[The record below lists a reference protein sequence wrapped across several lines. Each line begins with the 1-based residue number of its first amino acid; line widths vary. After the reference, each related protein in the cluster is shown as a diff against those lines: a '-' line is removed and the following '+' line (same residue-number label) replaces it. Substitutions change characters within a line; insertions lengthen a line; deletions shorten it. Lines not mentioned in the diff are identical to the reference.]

1 MSTPLLPSAR
11 RGFSLVLSL
20 TIMAM
25 MVMVVIVLAAFL
37 SVESKLAK
45 AAQYRTQSKLH
56 ALVSLRLALAH
67 LQQEAGPDRRMTAQ
81 ANLGANNNQPG
92 WNWQT
97 IRNPLWTGVWRS
109 DRPTQPPA
117 WLVSGR
123 HDRPANAQSINLFG
137 KSDYEAD
144 HWIPFQSDYYPTAGP
159 MMITLVGDATAMPA
173 ELMNWPTS
181 PGRPDGRI
189 YLPKVQLPDANVA
202 GAYCYWIG
210 DEGVKA
216 KLNLT
221 DTRITPPS
229 TATVSADQQ
238 TFNNI
243 LALRGTARTGIEIL
257 KGFENIPLGGID
269 ARATKLH
276 DLNLLDA
283 SAFTETTPPTIAR
296 KAWPSLTMVSRGL
309 NTDSQWGGLKI
320 DLSSAFEKDDAAWKA
335 SEFGEG
341 PAPKDSTGNPLSG
354 VTYTFNPDGK
364 SNRVA
369 FSDTPKYNVKYD
381 SPFPGGTNGDHKI
394 ATLYSYVFKGK
405 TVSGPTWEALRN
417 YHRLY
422 KEVAWNDP
430 TNPVTN
436 SPTLRA
442 RTHFPNTIS
451 LKNYYGG
458 TAHYGHMYN
467 RMDTAED
474 VFGVSDTQSQR
485 PQPTKVAAT
494 PYVAREMLVWGL
506 QKELNGALRLTLSP
520 ITVLHNPFNVAMS
533 LKPESP
539 NDFAAMRLSFRAWRD
554 WHIDFSR
561 NDAPA
566 GTPSSWSHSLETL
579 AKRSDSSINWN
590 ESFRTYIPETVL
602 QPGEF
607 RVFTLPPGSLP
618 LSRFANTVN
627 RYDFLGCFYTNCLDR
642 NSNDLKLTNDSLS
655 ISVRSAG
662 PFYIRH
668 LLSCWPGDRITE
680 SGNSDD
686 RTLYNVCS
694 EVTELLSNSMGK
706 DANQIHRSGVAQP
719 TLITPQTAIA
729 EPGKPPTVL
738 AVFDYGVRW
747 GGDQGGFPTFVHSNP
762 TAAMTR
768 PEATGIGPNS
778 MPPGYAT
785 TSNSFKLVVRSP
797 YLWSDVFEPGLDP
810 ALAFGGTS
818 VSSATGMN
826 VAVYTEVPLGPP
838 VSLAQYTHANIH
850 IRDQD
855 PLFTVGN
862 SFAPLYSPINAVSNY
877 RGGSENWTDADRV
890 WLANAAIYDRFFL
903 SGAAPEIFRGVEKKT
918 LAKVLDDFAAGTGT
932 LANPRTKL
940 FSFRDAAT
948 TRAMLSDH
956 RRIAGVTCTDGAFN
970 VNSTSI
976 EAWTTVLASAKKNAM
991 GKLTADQPAKTQ
1003 NARYPRAARGADVTD
1018 YNYKKPLSDKS
1029 AWSGLATLDD
1039 DQIRLL
1045 AKSIVEE
1052 TRARLSNL
1060 HRSEVHIQTGTDA
1073 HTPLKFRGKTIDL
1086 PYLGL
1091 AQFVNRYLCGAEGPG
1106 FLTSSYAGCIQNAVI
1121 RADVDGANLSNRTKS
1136 PAPVSGDKQLSP
1148 PATPSEANPGMVPW
1162 VSHKYNL
1169 NLYDPRS
1176 MGTNRAHMHQGGPA
1190 SLIQS
1195 DILSVI
1201 GPALTTRS
1209 DTFIIRAYGDVAE
1222 RPGSNSSL
1230 GACWVEAVVQRT
1242 PEFCDASQPPE
1253 TEVCSPIDGGM
1264 HNPLLKNANKVL
1276 GRRFQVVSIRV
1287 LSPKEL

>member
-1 MSTPLLPSAR
+1 MSTSPHQSSR

-137 KSDYEAD
+137 KNDYEAD

-283 SAFTETTPPTIAR
+283 AAFTETTPPTIAR

-354 VTYTFNPDGK
+354 VTYTFDPNGS
-364 SNRVA
+364 SNRKAYSESKV
-369 FSDTPKYNVKYD
+369 DVKYNG
-381 SPFPGGTNGDHKI
+381 SSHNI
-394 ATLYSYVFKGK
+394 STLYSYAYRGN
-405 TVSGPTWEALRN
+405 TVRGPTWEALRN

-422 KEVAWNDP
+422 KEVAWNDS
-430 TNPVTN
+430 TNPVSN

-451 LKNYYGG
+451 LAASGYGG

-474 VFGVSDTQSQR
+474 VFVSPTPR
-485 PQPTKVAAT
+485 PQPTKVGAT

-506 QKELNGALRLTLSP
+506 QNNGGTLRLTLSP
-520 ITVLHNPFNVAMS
+520 ITVLHNPYNVAMR
-533 LKPESP
+533 LKRENSS
-539 NDFAAMRLSFRAWRD
+539 DTAAMRLSYRAWSA
-554 WHIDFSR
+554 WWMDFAR
-561 NDAPA
+561 N
-566 GTPSSWSHSLETL
+566 GSGGSSNWSWDMLTL
-579 AKRSDSSINWN
+579 AQSTDSSPNWA
-590 ESFRTYIPETVL
+590 ESFRTYIPEITL

-607 RVFTLPPGSLP
+607 RVFTLPAGAIPFNRL
-618 LSRFANTVN
+618 ATTVN
-627 RYDFLGCFYTNCLDR
+627 RYDFTGCFYTNCLDSAKSPLVL
-642 NSNDLKLTNDSLS
+642 NGSDTLTV
-655 ISVRSAG
+655 SVRSTG

-668 LLSCWPGDRITE
+668 LLTCWPGDRIMETNN
-680 SGNSDD
+680 SGDGA
-686 RTLYNVCS
+686 LYNVCS
-694 EVTELLSNSMGK
+694 EVTELLSNSMGT
-706 DANQIHRSGVAQP
+706 DPSGTYRSGVAPPKVIPPGAVLPSPGQP
-719 TLITPQTAIA
+719 PQ
-729 EPGKPPTVL
+729 VL

-747 GGDQGGFPTFVHSNP
+747 GGDPLGFPIFVHSNP

-768 PEATGIGPNS
+768 PEATGIGPS
-778 MPPGYAT
+778 AMPAGYAT
-785 TSNSFKLVVRSP
+785 TSNSFKLVVRGANN
-797 YLWSDVFEPGLDP
+797 WAEVFEPGQDP

-818 VSSATGMN
+818 VRSSGQNA
-826 VAVYTEVPLGPP
+826 AVFTEIPLGPP
-838 VSLAQYTHANIH
+838 VSLAQYTHANML

-855 PLFTVGN
+855 PLFVIGN

-877 RGGSENWTDADRV
+877 RTAENWTDMDRV
-890 WLANAAIYDRFFL
+890 WLSNAAIYDRFFL
-903 SGAAPEIFRGVEKKT
+903 SGAAPDVFRGIEVRT
-918 LAKVLDDFAAGTGT
+918 LTKVLDDFAAGTGS

-948 TRAMLSDH
+948 TRAMLADH
-956 RRIAGVTCTDGAFN
+956 RRLAGVTCTDGAFN

-976 EAWTTVLASAKKNAM
+976 EAWTTILASAKKNAM
-991 GKLTADQPAKTQ
+991 GKLSADQPAKTQ
-1003 NARYPRAARGADVTD
+1003 NARYPRAARGADVSD
-1018 YNYKKPLSDKS
+1018 YNYKKPFSDKS

-1052 TRARLSNL
+1052 SRKRLANN
-1060 HRSEVHIQTGTDA
+1060 HRSQVNLQPSLDVHA
-1073 HTPLKFRGKTIDL
+1073 PVVFRGMTVPV
-1086 PYLGL
+1086 PYIGL
-1091 AQFVNRYLCGAEGPG
+1091 AQFVNRWLCGAEPPI
-1106 FLTSSYAGCIQNAVI
+1106 SYAGCLQNAI
-1121 RADVDGANLSNRTKS
+1121 TRADVDGANLSNRAVN
-1136 PAPVSGDKQLSP
+1136 PAPASTVALQSP
-1148 PATPSEANPGMVPW
+1148 TTTPGMVPW
-1162 VSHKYNL
+1162 LDPAHDGNL
-1169 NLYDPRS
+1169 TLTDPRS
-1176 MGTNRAHMHQGGPA
+1176 GSTNRAHLHQASPA
-1190 SLIQS
+1190 SLLQS

-1209 DTFIIRAYGDVAE
+1209 DTFTIRAYGDVSE
-1222 RPGSNSSL
+1222 RPGSNVSL

-1253 TEVCSPIDGGM
+1253 TEVCSPTDGGL
-1264 HNPLLKNANKVL
+1264 HNPLLKNTNKVL
-1276 GRRFQVVSIRV
+1276 GRRFQIVSVRV

>member
-1 MSTPLLPSAR
+1 MSRLPHPSSR

-81 ANLGANNNQPG
+81 ANLGANSNQPG

-123 HDRPANAQSINLFG
+123 HDRPANSQSVNLFG
-137 KSDYEAD
+137 KTDYEAD
-144 HWIPFQSDYYPTAGP
+144 HWVPFQTDYAPTAGP
-159 MMITLVGDATAMPA
+159 MMITLVGDATGLPA
-173 ELMNWPTS
+173 ELMNWPTT

-189 YLPKVQLPDANVA
+189 YLPKVPLPDANVA
-202 GAYCYWIG
+202 GSYCYWIG

-221 DTRITPPS
+221 DTRLTPPAG
-229 TATVSADQQ
+229 TTVSADQQ
-238 TFNNI
+238 TYNQVM
-243 LALRGTARTGIEIL
+243 ALRGTGRTGIEIL

-269 ARATKLH
+269 SRATKLS
-276 DLNLLDA
+276 DLNLLDPG
-283 SAFTETTPPTIAR
+283 AFTETTPPTIAR

-320 DLSSAFEKDDAAWKA
+320 DLSIAFEKTDAEFKA

-341 PAPKDSTGNPLSG
+341 PPPKDSLGNALSG
-354 VTYTFNPDGK
+354 VTYTFNPKGTI
-364 SNRVA
+364 NRAAYGDAKV
-369 FSDTPKYNVKYD
+369 DVKYD
-381 SPFPGGTNGDHKI
+381 GTPFGGTNGSHLI
-394 ATLYSYVFKGK
+394 SPLYSYTFNST
-405 TVSGPTWEALRN
+405 TVRGPTWEALRN

-422 KEVAWNDP
+422 KEVAWNDS
-430 TNPVTN
+430 TNPIAS

-451 LKNYYGG
+451 LKNFYGG

-467 RMDTAED
+467 RMDTSED
-474 VFGVSDTQSQR
+474 VYVSNNQR
-485 PQPTKVAAT
+485 PQPTKVGAT

-506 QKELNGALRLTLSP
+506 QNNGGTLRLTLSP
-520 ITVLHNPFNVAMS
+520 ITVLHNPYNVAMR
-533 LKPESP
+533 LKRENTS
-539 NDFAAMRLSFRAWRD
+539 DTAAMRLSYRAWSA
-554 WHIDFSR
+554 WWMDFARIGGSG
-561 NDAPA
+561 AS
-566 GTPSSWSHSLETL
+566 TWSWDMLTL
-579 AKRSDSSINWN
+579 AQSTDSSPNWA
-590 ESFRTYIPETVL
+590 ESFRTYIPEITL

-607 RVFTLPPGSLP
+607 RVFTLPAGSIPFNRL
-618 LSRFANTVN
+618 ATTVN
-627 RYDFLGCFYTNCLDR
+627 RYDFTGCFYTNCLDAAKSPLVL
-642 NSNDLKLTNDSLS
+642 NGSDTLTV
-655 ISVRSAG
+655 SVRSTG

-668 LLSCWPGDRITE
+668 LLTCWPGDSIMETNN
-680 SGNSDD
+680 SGDGA
-686 RTLYNVCS
+686 LYNVCS
-694 EVTELLSNSMGK
+694 EVTELLSNSMGV
-706 DANQIHRSGVAQP
+706 DPNNVYRSGVAPPKVIPPGAVLPSPGQP
-719 TLITPQTAIA
+719 PQ
-729 EPGKPPTVL
+729 VL

-747 GGDQGGFPTFVHSNP
+747 GGDPLGFPIFVHSNP

-768 PEATGIGPNS
+768 PEATGIGPGA
-778 MPPGYAT
+778 MPAGYAT
-785 TSNSFKLVVRSP
+785 TSNSYKLVVRGANN
-797 YLWSDVFEPGLDP
+797 WAEVFEPGQDP

-818 VSSATGMN
+818 VRSSGLNT
-826 VAVYTEVPLGPP
+826 AVYTEIPLGPP
-838 VSLAQYTHANIH
+838 VSLAQYTHANLH

-855 PLFTVGN
+855 PLFAIGN

-877 RGGSENWTDADRV
+877 RSAQNWTDMDRV

-903 SGAAPEIFRGVEKKT
+903 SGAAPAVFRGVEQKT
-918 LAKVLDDFAAGTGT
+918 LVKVLDDFAAGTGT

-948 TRAMLSDH
+948 TRAMLADH

-991 GKLTADQPAKTQ
+991 GKLSAEQPAKTQ
-1003 NARYPRAARGADVTD
+1003 NARYPRAARGADVSD
-1018 YNYKKPLSDKS
+1018 YNYKKPFSDKS

-1052 TRARLSNL
+1052 TRKRLTNN
-1060 HRSEVHIQTGTDA
+1060 HRSEVNLQPSLDVHA
-1073 HTPLKFRGKTIDL
+1073 PVVFRGQTVPV
-1086 PYLGL
+1086 PYIGL
-1091 AQFVNRYLCGAEGPG
+1091 AQFVNRWLCGAENP
-1106 FLTSSYAGCIQNAVI
+1106 LSYAGCLQNAIV
-1121 RADVDGANLSNRTKS
+1121 RADVDGANLSNRTAN
-1136 PAPVSGDKQLSP
+1136 PAPISGTGEQA
-1148 PATPSEANPGMVPW
+1148 ATTTPGMVPW
-1162 VSHKYNL
+1162 TDPAFRVNL
-1169 NLYDPRS
+1169 NLADPRS
-1176 MGTNRAHMHQGGPA
+1176 GGTNRAHLHQASAA

-1195 DILSVI
+1195 DILAVI

-1209 DTFIIRAYGDVAE
+1209 DTFTIRAYGDVTE

-1253 TEVCSPIDGGM
+1253 MEVSDPIDGAR
-1264 HNPLLKNANKVL
+1264 HNPALKATNKAL
-1276 GRRFQVVSIRV
+1276 GRRFQIVSLRV

>member
-144 HWIPFQSDYYPTAGP
+144 HWVPFQSDYYPTAGP

-354 VTYTFNPDGK
+354 VTYTFDPNGS
-364 SNRVA
+364 SNRKA
-369 FSDTPKYNVKYD
+369 YSDSKVDVKYNGA
-381 SPFPGGTNGDHKI
+381 SHNI
-394 ATLYSYVFKGK
+394 ATLYSYAYRGN
-405 TVSGPTWEALRN
+405 TVRGPTWEALRN

-422 KEVAWNDP
+422 KEVAWNDS
-430 TNPVTN
+430 TNPVSN

-451 LKNYYGG
+451 LAASGYGG

-474 VFGVSDTQSQR
+474 VFVSPTPR
-485 PQPTKVAAT
+485 PQPTKVGAT

-506 QKELNGALRLTLSP
+506 QNNGGTLRLTLSP
-520 ITVLHNPFNVAMS
+520 ITVLHNPYNVAMR
-533 LKPESP
+533 LKRENSS
-539 NDFAAMRLSFRAWRD
+539 DTAAMRLSYRAWSA
-554 WHIDFSR
+554 WWMDFAR
-561 NDAPA
+561 N
-566 GTPSSWSHSLETL
+566 GSGGSSNWSWDMLTL
-579 AKRSDSSINWN
+579 AQSTDSSPNWV
-590 ESFRTYIPETVL
+590 ESFRTYIPEITL

-607 RVFTLPPGSLP
+607 RVFTLPAGAIPFNRL
-618 LSRFANTVN
+618 ATTVN
-627 RYDFLGCFYTNCLDR
+627 RFDFTGCFYTNCLDSAKSPLVL
-642 NSNDLKLTNDSLS
+642 NGSDTLTV
-655 ISVRSAG
+655 SVRSTG

-668 LLSCWPGDRITE
+668 LLTCWPGDRIMETNN
-680 SGNSDD
+680 SGDGA
-686 RTLYNVCS
+686 LYNVCS
-694 EVTELLSNSMGK
+694 EVTELLSNSMGT
-706 DANQIHRSGVAQP
+706 DPSGTYRSGVAPPKVIPPGAVLPGPGQP
-719 TLITPQTAIA
+719 PQ
-729 EPGKPPTVL
+729 VL

-747 GGDQGGFPTFVHSNP
+747 GGDPLGFPIFVHSNP

-768 PEATGIGPNS
+768 PEATGIGPGS
-778 MPPGYAT
+778 MPAGYAT
-785 TSNSFKLVVRSP
+785 TSNSFKLVVRGANN
-797 YLWSDVFEPGLDP
+797 WAEVFEPGQDP

-818 VSSATGMN
+818 VRSSGQNT
-826 VAVYTEVPLGPP
+826 AVFTEIPLGPP
-838 VSLAQYTHANIH
+838 VSLAQYTHANML

-855 PLFTVGN
+855 PLFVIGN

-877 RGGSENWTDADRV
+877 RSAENWTDMDRV
-890 WLANAAIYDRFFL
+890 WLSNAAIYDRFFL
-903 SGAAPEIFRGVEKKT
+903 SGAAPDVFRGVEVRT
-918 LAKVLDDFAAGTGT
+918 LTKVLDDFAAGTGS

-948 TRAMLSDH
+948 TRAMLADH
-956 RRIAGVTCTDGAFN
+956 RRLAGVTCTDGAFN

-976 EAWTTVLASAKKNAM
+976 EAWTTILASAKKNAM

-1018 YNYKKPLSDKS
+1018 YNYKKPFSDKS

-1052 TRARLSNL
+1052 TRKRLANN
-1060 HRSEVHIQTGTDA
+1060 HRSQVNLQPSLDVHA
-1073 HTPLKFRGKTIDL
+1073 PVVFRGMTVPV
-1086 PYLGL
+1086 PYIGL
-1091 AQFVNRYLCGAEGPG
+1091 AQFVNRWLCGAEPPIS
-1106 FLTSSYAGCIQNAVI
+1106 FAGCLQNAI
-1121 RADVDGANLSNRTKS
+1121 TRADVDGANLSNRAVN
-1136 PAPVSGDKQLSP
+1136 PAPASTVALQSP
-1148 PATPSEANPGMVPW
+1148 TTTPGMVPW
-1162 VSHKYNL
+1162 LDPAHDGNL
-1169 NLYDPRS
+1169 TLTDPRS
-1176 MGTNRAHMHQGGPA
+1176 GGTNRAHLHQASPA
-1190 SLIQS
+1190 SLLQS

-1209 DTFIIRAYGDVAE
+1209 DTFTIRAYGDVSE
-1222 RPGSNSSL
+1222 RPGSNVSL

-1253 TEVCSPIDGGM
+1253 TEVCSPTDGGL
-1264 HNPLLKNANKVL
+1264 HNPLLKNTNKVL
-1276 GRRFQVVSIRV
+1276 GRRFQIVSVRV

>member
-1 MSTPLLPSAR
+1 MSIAPRPISR

-20 TIMAM
+20 TIMAT

-45 AAQYRTQSKLH
+45 SAQYRTQSKLH

-137 KSDYEAD
+137 KNDYEAD
-144 HWIPFQSDYYPTAGP
+144 HWVPFQSDYYPTVGP

-173 ELMNWPTS
+173 ELENWPTS

-238 TFNNI
+238 SFNNV

-257 KGFENIPLGGID
+257 KGFENIPLGGLD
-269 ARATKLH
+269 ARTSKLA

-283 SAFTETTPPTIAR
+283 TQFTETSPPTIAR

-309 NTDSQWGGLKI
+309 NTDSQWGGLKV
-320 DLSSAFEKDDAAWKA
+320 DLSTAFEKDDAAWKA

-354 VTYTFNPDGK
+354 VTYTFNPNG
-364 SNRVA
+364 STNRIA
-369 FSDTPKYNVKYD
+369 FSDSKVDVKYD
-381 SPFPGGTNGDHKI
+381 GTPLGETNGSHLI
-394 ATLYSYVFKGK
+394 SPLYSYSYNNT
-405 TVSGPTWEALRN
+405 TVRGPTWEALRN

-422 KEVAWNDP
+422 KEVAWNDS
-430 TNPVTN
+430 TNPITN

-442 RTHFPNTIS
+442 RTHFPNTVS
-451 LKNYYGG
+451 LKNFYGG

-467 RMDTAED
+467 RMDTSED
-474 VFGVSDTQSQR
+474 VFVSANQR
-485 PQPTKVAAT
+485 PQPTKVGAT

-506 QKELNGALRLTLSP
+506 QNNSGTLRLTLSP
-520 ITVLHNPFNVAMS
+520 ITVLHNPYNVAMR
-533 LKPESP
+533 LKRE
-539 NDFAAMRLSFRAWRD
+539 NATDTAAMRLSYRAWSA
-554 WHIDFSR
+554 WWMDFSR
-561 NDAPA
+561 LSA
-566 GTPSSWSHSLETL
+566 GTVTTWSHDMLTL
-579 AKRSDSSINWN
+579 AQSTDSSPNWA
-590 ESFRTYIPETVL
+590 ESFRTYIPEITL

-607 RVFTLPPGSLP
+607 RVFTLPAGAIPFNRL
-618 LSRFANTVN
+618 ATTVN
-627 RYDFLGCFYTNCLDR
+627 RYDFTGCFYTNLLD
-642 NSNDLKLTNDSLS
+642 NAKSPLTLNGSDTLTV
-655 ISVRSAG
+655 SVRSTG

-668 LLSCWPGDRITE
+668 LLTCWPGDRIMETANN
-680 SGNSDD
+680 SGDGA
-686 RTLYNVCS
+686 LYNVCS
-694 EVTELLSNSMGK
+694 EVTELLSNSMGQ
-706 DANQIHRSGVAQP
+706 DSNAIYRSGVAPPKVIPPGAVLPSPGQP
-719 TLITPQTAIA
+719 PQ
-729 EPGKPPTVL
+729 VL

-747 GGDQGGFPTFVHSNP
+747 GGDALGFPIFVHSNP

-768 PEATGIGPNS
+768 PEATGIGPGA
-778 MPPGYAT
+778 MPAGYAT
-785 TSNSFKLVVRSP
+785 TSNSFKLVVRGANN
-797 YLWSDVFEPGLDP
+797 WAEVFEPGQDP
-810 ALAFGGTS
+810 AFAFGGTS
-818 VSSATGMN
+818 VRSSGVNA
-826 VAVYTEVPLGPP
+826 AVFTEIPLGPP
-838 VSLAQYTHANIH
+838 VSLAQYTHANML

-855 PLFTVGN
+855 PLFVIGN

-877 RGGSENWTDADRV
+877 RSAQNWTDMDRV
-890 WLANAAIYDRFFL
+890 WLSNAAIYDRFFL
-903 SGAAPEIFRGVEKKT
+903 SGAAPDLFRGIELRT
-918 LAKVLDDFAAGTGT
+918 LTKVLDDFVAGTGS

-948 TRAMLSDH
+948 TRAMVADH
-956 RRIAGVTCTDGAFN
+956 RRIAGATITDGAFN

-976 EAWTTVLASAKKNAM
+976 EAWTTILASSKKIAM
-991 GKLTADQPAKTQ
+991 GRLSADQPAKTQ

-1018 YNYKKPLSDKS
+1018 YNYKKPFSDKS

-1052 TRARLSNL
+1052 TRKRITNN
-1060 HRSEVHIQTGTDA
+1060 HRSQVNLQPGLDVHA
-1073 HTPLKFRGKTIDL
+1073 PVVFRGMTVPV
-1086 PYLGL
+1086 PYIGL
-1091 AQFVNRYLCGAEGPG
+1091 AQFVNRYLCGAEPPI
-1106 FLTSSYAGCIQNAVI
+1106 SYAGCLQNAI
-1121 RADVDGANLSNRTKS
+1121 TRADVDGANLANRS
-1136 PAPVSGDKQLSP
+1136 AAPAPVSSTGAQA
-1148 PATPSEANPGMVPW
+1148 ATTTPGMVPW
-1162 VSHKYNL
+1162 IDPAYVGNIVL
-1169 NLYDPRS
+1169 TDPRS
-1176 MGTNRAHMHQGGPA
+1176 GSTNRAHLHQASPA
-1190 SLIQS
+1190 SLLQS

-1209 DTFIIRAYGDVAE
+1209 DTFTIRAYGDVSE
-1222 RPGSNSSL
+1222 RPGSNVSL
-1230 GACWVEAVVQRT
+1230 GSCWVEAVVQRT

-1253 TEVCSPIDGGM
+1253 TEVCSPTDGGL
-1264 HNPLLKNANKVL
+1264 HNPLLKNTNKVL
-1276 GRRFQVVSIRV
+1276 GRRFQIVSVRV

>member
-1 MSTPLLPSAR
+1 
-11 RGFSLVLSL
+11 
-20 TIMAM
+20 MAM

-137 KSDYEAD
+137 KNDYEAD
-144 HWIPFQSDYYPTAGP
+144 HWIPFQSDYAPTAGP

-283 SAFTETTPPTIAR
+283 AAFTETTPPTIAR

-354 VTYTFNPDGK
+354 VTYTFDPNGS
-364 SNRVA
+364 SNRKAYSESKV
-369 FSDTPKYNVKYD
+369 DVKYNG
-381 SPFPGGTNGDHKI
+381 SSHNI
-394 ATLYSYVFKGK
+394 STLYSYAYRGN
-405 TVSGPTWEALRN
+405 TVRGPTWEALRN

-422 KEVAWNDP
+422 KEVAWNDS
-430 TNPVTN
+430 TNPVSN

-451 LKNYYGG
+451 LAASGYGG

-474 VFGVSDTQSQR
+474 VFVSPTPR
-485 PQPTKVAAT
+485 PQPTKVGAT

-506 QKELNGALRLTLSP
+506 QNNGGTLRLTLSP
-520 ITVLHNPFNVAMS
+520 ITVLHNPYNVAMR
-533 LKPESP
+533 LKRENSS
-539 NDFAAMRLSFRAWRD
+539 DTAAMRLSYRAWSA
-554 WHIDFSR
+554 WWMDFAR
-561 NDAPA
+561 N
-566 GTPSSWSHSLETL
+566 GSGGSSNWSWDMLTL
-579 AKRSDSSINWN
+579 AQSTDSSPNWA
-590 ESFRTYIPETVL
+590 ESFRTYIPEITL

-607 RVFTLPPGSLP
+607 RVFTLPAGAIPFNRL
-618 LSRFANTVN
+618 ATTVN
-627 RYDFLGCFYTNCLDR
+627 RYDFTGCFYTNCLDSAKSPLVL
-642 NSNDLKLTNDSLS
+642 NGSDTLTV
-655 ISVRSAG
+655 SVRSTG

-668 LLSCWPGDRITE
+668 LLTCWPGDRIMETNN
-680 SGNSDD
+680 SGDGA
-686 RTLYNVCS
+686 LYNVCS
-694 EVTELLSNSMGK
+694 EVTELLSNSMGT
-706 DANQIHRSGVAQP
+706 DPSGTYRSGVAPPKVIPPGAVLPSPGQP
-719 TLITPQTAIA
+719 PQ
-729 EPGKPPTVL
+729 VL

-747 GGDQGGFPTFVHSNP
+747 GGDPLGFPIFVHSNP

-768 PEATGIGPNS
+768 PEATGIGPS
-778 MPPGYAT
+778 AMPAGYAT
-785 TSNSFKLVVRSP
+785 TSNSFKLVVRGANN
-797 YLWSDVFEPGLDP
+797 WAEVFEPGQDP

-818 VSSATGMN
+818 VRSSGQNA
-826 VAVYTEVPLGPP
+826 AVFTEIPLGPP
-838 VSLAQYTHANIH
+838 VSLAQYTHANML

-855 PLFTVGN
+855 PLFAIGN

-877 RGGSENWTDADRV
+877 RTAENWTDMDRV
-890 WLANAAIYDRFFL
+890 WLSNAAIYDRFFL
-903 SGAAPEIFRGVEKKT
+903 SGAAPEVFRGTELRT
-918 LAKVLDDFAAGTGT
+918 LSKVLDDFAAGTGS

-948 TRAMLSDH
+948 TRAMLADH
-956 RRIAGVTCTDGAFN
+956 RRLAGVTCTDGAFN

-976 EAWTTVLASAKKNAM
+976 EAWTTILASAKKNAM
-991 GKLTADQPAKTQ
+991 GKLSADQPAKNQ

-1018 YNYKKPLSDKS
+1018 YNYKKPFSDRS

-1052 TRARLSNL
+1052 SRKRLANN
-1060 HRSEVHIQTGTDA
+1060 HRSQVNLQPSLDVHA
-1073 HTPLKFRGKTIDL
+1073 PVVFRGMTVPV
-1086 PYLGL
+1086 PYIGL
-1091 AQFVNRYLCGAEGPG
+1091 AQFVNRYLCGAEPPI
-1106 FLTSSYAGCIQNAVI
+1106 SYAGCLQNAI
-1121 RADVDGANLSNRTKS
+1121 TRADVDGANLSNRAVN
-1136 PAPVSGDKQLSP
+1136 PAPASTVALQSP
-1148 PATPSEANPGMVPW
+1148 TTTPGMVPW
-1162 VSHKYNL
+1162 LDPAHDGNL
-1169 NLYDPRS
+1169 TLADSRS
-1176 MGTNRAHMHQGGPA
+1176 PSTNRAHLHQASPA
-1190 SLIQS
+1190 SLLQS

-1209 DTFIIRAYGDVAE
+1209 DTFTIRAYGDVSE
-1222 RPGSNSSL
+1222 RPGSNVSL

-1253 TEVCSPIDGGM
+1253 TEVCSPTDGGL
-1264 HNPLLKNANKVL
+1264 HNPLLKNTNKVL
-1276 GRRFQVVSIRV
+1276 GRRFQIVSVRV